1 MLKLTGFYEEPEIE
15 KGENERRY
23 TYLASDANLD
33 FVPNTAFLTKY
44 NSNLQGFAPGQ
55 KADDVR
61 QVKPYSNLCG
71 LVAFTKEGN
80 MKYLQDAI
88 RKAAAV
94 NPPSLD

>member
-1 MLKLTGFYEEPEIE
+1 MLKLTGFLDPEIGQE
-15 KGENERRY
+15 ENECCY
-23 TYLASDANLD
+23 SYLASDTNLD
-33 FVPNTAFLTKY
+33 LVPNTAFLTKY
-44 NSNLQGFAPGQ
+44 NSNLQDFAPGQ

>member
-1 MLKLTGFYEEPEIE
+1 MTGFLEGTEIE
-15 KGENERRY
+15 EGENERRY
-23 TYLASDANLD
+23 TYLASDTNLD

-44 NSNLQGFAPGQ
+44 NSNLQDFASGQ

-71 LVAFTKEGN
+71 LVAFMKEEN
-80 MKYLQDAI
+80 MNYLEDVI
-88 RKAAAV
+88 RKAASA